1 MKINKNH
8 LRSFWGVFGLVITF
22 FVEDIKLLLHDP
34 TYLIFVL
41 YCVVVFTIYSFGK
54 WLELSKEELDQEEMQ
69 LKNEYKLINEINN
82 LIPKDLSSFI

>member
-1 MKINKNH
+1 MGSIWF
-8 LRSFWGVFGLVITF
+8 SYYF

-69 LKNEYKLINEINN
+69 LKNEYKLIKEINN
-82 LIPKDLSSFI
+82 LIPEDLSSFI